1 MPLPLHALNGHLFV
15 ELDDRTFLVDT
26 GAPSSFGVGDSVTL
40 DSIKFPLPAAQMG
53 LDAETIS
60 SLVGQRVSGL
70 LGADIINAFDV
81 LLDVRSGQITFATDP
96 ITLAGEAVAM
106 DEFMG
111 IPIVEAEI
119 SGVSRRMFFDTGAQ
133 LSYLQHDSVT
143 TFPNQGVVA
152 DFYPGFGRFETETYA
167 VDLIVGSIPFTL
179 RCGVLPGLLG
189 MTLTMAGTE
198 GIIGNEIVLD
208 RVVGYFPRRQQL
220 VLA

>member
-1 MPLPLHALNGHLFV
+1 MQLPLQSLDGHLFV
-15 ELDDRTFLVDT
+15 ELDDRRFLIDT
-26 GAPSSFGVGDSVTL
+26 GAPSSFEAGESVTL
-40 DSIKFPLPAAQMG
+40 AGITFPLPAAQMG

-60 SLVGQRVSGL
+60 SLVGQSVSGL

-96 ITLAGEAVAM
+96 IPLEGEAVAT

-119 SGVSRRMFFDTGAQ
+119 RGVSRRMFFDTGAQ
-133 LSYLQHDSVT
+133 LSYLQHETVATYPSR
-143 TFPNQGVVA
+143 GVVA
-152 DFYPGFGRFETETYA
+152 DVHPGFGRFETETYA
-167 VDLIVGSIPFTL
+167 VDLVVGTIPFTL

-189 MTLTMAGTE
+189 MTLTMARTE
-198 GIIGNEIVLD
+198 GIIGNDILLD
-208 RVVGYFPRRQQL
+208 RVVGYFPKRHQL

>member
-1 MPLPLHALNGHLFV
+1 MQLPLLALDGHLFV
-15 ELDDRTFLVDT
+15 ELDDRKFLVDT

-81 LLDVRSGQITFATDP
+81 LLDSTSDQITFATDP
-96 ITLAGEAVAM
+96 IPLAGETVPM

-119 SGVSRRMFFDTGAQ
+119 RGVSRRMFFDTGAQ
-133 LSYLQHDSVT
+133 LSYLQYDAVMA
-143 TFPNQGVVA
+143 FPNRGVVA

>member
-1 MPLPLHALNGHLFV
+1 MQIPLHALDGHLFV
-15 ELDDRTFLVDT
+15 ELDDRLFLVDT
-26 GAPSSFGVGDSVTL
+26 GAPSSFGAGESVMLAGVT
-40 DSIKFPLPAAQMG
+40 FQLPAANMG

-96 ITLAGEAVAM
+96 IPLAGEAVVM

-119 SGVSRRMFFDTGAQ
+119 SGVSRRMFFDTGAK
-133 LSYLQHDSVT
+133 LSYLQHDSVS
-143 TFPNQGVVA
+143 TFPSRGVVT

-167 VDLIVGSIPFTL
+167 VDLIVGAIPFTL

-208 RVVGYFPRRQQL
+208 RVVGYFPRRHQL
-220 VLA
+220 VIA

>member
-1 MPLPLHALNGHLFV
+1 MQLPLQSLDGHLFV
-15 ELDDRTFLVDT
+15 ELDDRRFLIDT
-26 GAPSSFGVGDSVTL
+26 GAPSSFGAGKSVTL
-40 DSIKFPLPAAQMG
+40 AGITFPLPTAQMG

-96 ITLAGEAVAM
+96 IPLEGEAVAT

-119 SGVSRRMFFDTGAQ
+119 RGVSRRMFFDTGAQ
-133 LSYLQHDSVT
+133 LSYLQHETVAA
-143 TFPNQGVVA
+143 FPSRGVVT
-152 DFYPGFGRFETETYA
+152 DFYPGFGSFETETYA
-167 VDLIVGSIPFTL
+167 VDLAVCAIPFTL

-208 RVVGYFPRRQQL
+208 RVVGYFPRRHQL
-220 VLA
+220 VIA